1 MSRVVADITISLDG
15 FVTGPDAGPE
25 AGLGR
30 GGEELHAWVGSDHEV
45 DRAVLERSAASSGAV
60 VMGRHLFDVI
70 DGPHGWSEEMGYGA
84 DQAATPP
91 FFVVTSSEPAAV
103 RLAPTHDFTF
113 VLDGPAAAVE
123 RARAAAG
130 ERDVYVM
137 GGAEV
142 VRGCLE
148 AGVVDELRLHLSPL
162 VLGAGTA
169 LFEGASRRLLTQ
181 REVLVSPL
189 ATHLTYDVGR

>member
-15 FVTGPDAGPE
+15 FVTGPDPGPE
-25 AGLGR
+25 AGLGH
-30 GGEELHAWVGSDHEV
+30 GGEELHAWVESDHEV
-45 DRAVLERSAASSGAV
+45 DRTVLERSTAASGAV
-60 VMGRHLFDVI
+60 VMGRHLFDVV
-70 DGPHGWSEEMGYGA
+70 DGPYGWNDERGYGA

-91 FFVVTSSEPAAV
+91 FFVVTSSRPESV
-103 RLAPTHDFTF
+103 RLAATHDFTF

-123 RARAAAG
+123 LARSAAG

-137 GGAEV
+137 GGAQV

-148 AGVVDELRLHLSPL
+148 AGVVDELRLHLSPM
-162 VLGAGTA
+162 VLGGGTS

-189 ATHLTYDVGR
+189 ATHLSYDVGP